1 MAELTLAAIRA
12 QLVAGDLSVRDLA
25 AEYLH
30 RIATLDQAGPRLN
43 AVIEVNPDVWDE
55 ADRLDAELRAG
66 RPRGPL
72 HGAPI
77 LLKDNIATRDRMLTT
92 AGSLALLGAA
102 PPEDAPLVARLRAAG
117 ALLLGKTNLSE
128 WANFRSTRSTSGWS
142 SRGGQTHNPY
152 ALDRN
157 PCGSSSGS
165 AVAVAAD
172 LCAAAVGT
180 ETDGSIICP
189 SHICGIVGVKPTVG
203 LVSRAGVIP
212 IAHSQDTAGPMA
224 RTVADAAALLAVLA
238 GPDPRD
244 PATAAIPP
252 DYPASFAPFL
262 VDDLAGLRIGVAR
275 NLCGFH
281 PGVDALLEDAIRV
294 LRDLGAEIVDP
305 TDVPIHKEL
314 GDSEM
319 TVLLYEF
326 KAGLNAYLAGLGP
339 DAPVRSLADVIAF
352 NEAHRDTVMPFFG
365 QELLLQAQTK
375 GPLTDAAYLE
385 ALATNRRLGR
395 DEGIDAVLAEYRL
408 DALIEPSGGPAWLT
422 DHINGDHYTGGKSA
436 PTAVAGYPSVTV
448 PLGYIGAGAAA
459 PAGLPVGVSFVGAA
473 WSEPRLI
480 RCAYAFEQA
489 TRVRRPP
496 AFLPTL
502 APYA

>member
-55 ADRLDAELRAG
+55 AD
-66 RPRGPL
+66 
-72 HGAPI
+72 
-77 LLKDNIATRDRMLTT
+77 
-92 AGSLALLGAA
+92 
-102 PPEDAPLVARLRAAG
+102 
-117 ALLLGKTNLSE
+117 
-128 WANFRSTRSTSGWS
+128 
-142 SRGGQTHNPY
+142 
-152 ALDRN
+152 
-157 PCGSSSGS
+157 
-165 AVAVAAD
+165 
-172 LCAAAVGT
+172 
-180 ETDGSIICP
+180 
-189 SHICGIVGVKPTVG
+189 
-203 LVSRAGVIP
+203 
-212 IAHSQDTAGPMA
+212 
-224 RTVADAAALLAVLA
+224 
-238 GPDPRD
+238 
-244 PATAAIPP
+244 
-252 DYPASFAPFL
+252 
-262 VDDLAGLRIGVAR
+262 
-275 NLCGFH
+275 
-281 PGVDALLEDAIRV
+281 
-294 LRDLGAEIVDP
+294 
-305 TDVPIHKEL
+305 
-314 GDSEM
+314 
-319 TVLLYEF
+319 
-326 KAGLNAYLAGLGP
+326 
-339 DAPVRSLADVIAF
+339 
-352 NEAHRDTVMPFFG
+352 
-365 QELLLQAQTK
+365 
-375 GPLTDAAYLE
+375 
-385 ALATNRRLGR
+385 
-395 DEGIDAVLAEYRL
+395 RL